1 MDLIMDMDM
10 DPRTTLDLRRLEEI
24 RIARSKLYD
33 EKILIKKNCPC
44 HDYVASIE
52 ETLAFDITPQSI
64 CPVCKKPNGELT
76 LDEKIECLREYYAY
90 DEDAAID
97 EESLRRIAV
106 AGGANHFDSAVFE
119 KEAECIS

>member
-1 MDLIMDMDM
+1 MHERTVKDLKW
-10 DPRTTLDLRRLEEI
+10 LEEI
-24 RIARSKLYD
+24 AKARSVLYD
-33 EKILIKKNCPC
+33 EKQDIKKNCPC

-52 ETLAFDITPQSI
+52 ETFAFEITPQSI
-64 CPVCKKPNGELT
+64 CPVCNQPKGELT